1 MILYYRD
8 PTVQVTSES
17 IRVDEHV
24 VRVADIAYVWHE
36 RGRRTARI
44 HSRRLGRGLLV
55 LLLSLPPLLALLC
68 VVGLGYAAW
77 DRNQWGLAA
86 TVIVVFVV
94 GCAVLLPFLEV
105 PLSWLDRSY
114 DRGDNQHELWIH
126 CHGQPEG
133 VRLLS
138 SSDGQRFGQ
147 IYRAVQ
153 RAVEQPEQRV

>member
-1 MILYYRD
+1 MVIYYSD
-8 PTVQVTSES
+8 PTVQVSSES
-17 IRVDEHV
+17 IRIDGQV

-68 VVGLGYAAW
+68 LAGLGYAAW
-77 DRNQWGLAA
+77 DRDQWGLAA
-86 TVIVVFVV
+86 TVIAVFVV
-94 GCAVLLPFLEV
+94 GSAVLLPFLEV

-126 CHGQPEG
+126 RHGRPEG
-133 VRLLS
+133 ERVLS
-138 SSDGQRFGQ
+138 SSDAHRFGR
-147 IYRAVQ
+147 IYPAVQ
-153 RAVEQPEQRV
+153 RAVERPGERV